1 MPDFA
6 PLTSRGS
13 LPGLDIFIV
22 LNVPKI
28 LNILE
33 IVHPLPTTHIEPIIL
48 MSSLN
53 CAIINCYKI
62 TRTKLVCSKGDV
74 ADPATNNAPLAYFN
88 TANEDSDNNTSVLLN
103 DGKTSSS
110 HILQKYSYQCTEC
123 KFRKRKLAAVKNHIR
138 KFHAKNCPRGQ
149 G

>member
-13 LPGLDIFIV
+13 LPGLDTFIV

-74 ADPATNNAPLAYFN
+74 ADPANNNAPLAYFN
-88 TANEDSDNNTSVLLN
+88 TANEDSGNNTSVLLN
-103 DGKTSSS
+103 DGKTSSTHPAEVQLPVHRMQVQKKEAGSREES
-110 HILQKYSYQCTEC
+110 HQKVPC
-123 KFRKRKLAAVKNHIR
+123 
-138 KFHAKNCPRGQ
+138 
-149 G
+149 